1 MSEKKTPLVEL
12 RNMDVTFYK
21 STGLKKRQPIKVLSD
36 ISLKIG
42 SGEVLAMVGE
52 SGGGKTTIGNVIA
65 GLVKPSGGEVLF
77 EGVPL
82 NKMTKEQFRNYR
94 KNVQMVQQDSY
105 AALNPART
113 IYQSLAAPI
122 LKSKSVKNKRELFD
136 RIKQLLEFVELK
148 PFTQF
153 INKYPHQLSG
163 GQRQRILLAR
173 AISLSPKLI
182 IADEPVS
189 MVDVSLRISIL
200 NLMSKLNKE
209 LGISFLYITHD
220 LATAR
225 YIGREGSIGVLY
237 LGELVELGSVTK
249 VLEDP
254 KHPYLQALLTAVPV
268 PDPDLSKVR
277 KKLQLKDVE
286 MPSIINPPT
295 GCRFHT
301 RCIYADDSCAKATP
315 KLAHVDG
322 RYIACHK
329 SLEIPKFSLVDDL
342 RDAQDRRDEQVRA
355 EDLEKEKV
363 LNK

>member
-12 RNMDVTFYK
+12 RNVDVTFFK
-21 STGLKKRQPIKVLSD
+21 STGVKKRQPIKVLSN
-36 ISLKIG
+36 ISFEMG

-52 SGGGKTTIGNVIA
+52 SGGGKTTIGNVLA
-65 GLVKPSGGEVLF
+65 GLVKPSGGEMLF
-77 EGVPL
+77 EGVPI
-82 NKMTKEQFRNYR
+82 NKMTRAEYQNYR

-122 LKSKSVKNKRELFD
+122 LKSKSVHNKKELFN

-225 YIGREGSIGVLY
+225 YIGRDGSIGVLY
-237 LGELVELGSVTK
+237 LGEIVELGSVTR

-268 PDPDLSKVR
+268 PDPDLSKMR

-286 MPSIINPPT
+286 MPSIISPPS

-301 RCIYADDSCAKATP
+301 RCIYADDSCAKMTP
-315 KLAHVDG
+315 KLSQVDG
-322 RYIACHK
+322 RYTACHK
-329 SLEIPKFSLVDDL
+329 AKDIPRFTLT
-342 RDAQDRRDEQVRA
+342 
-355 EDLEKEKV
+355 EDLQEARDKSEEQLRAVKS
-363 LNK
+363 